1 METAPLAE
9 IGNQITEYLPTLL
22 AGLLVLAIG
31 AVVGWVAKRLLISVL
46 NWLRLDRFGARA
58 GWRAALGKGDLRA
71 AVYNGLGDIAFFLV
85 FLVFL
90 NNALVI
96 WRLTVLSRII
106 DRVVVYLPNVAL
118 VVFIVAMGFMLAN
131 VVGQRTEM
139 GLREEGFPRARLLGR
154 IVKSMLLAVVAALA
168 LWQLNLA
175 REIVLAAFLTI
186 FGAMGIAFA
195 LAVGIGSAKAIQQ
208 GWETLLER
216 RNEKDDAP

>member
-1 METAPLAE
+1 METTPLAE
-9 IGNQITEYLPTLL
+9 LGSQMTEYLPTLL
-22 AGLLVLAIG
+22 AGLLVLVIG
-31 AVVGWVAKRLLISVL
+31 IAVGWLAKRLLISVL

-71 AVYNGLGDIAFFLV
+71 AVYNGLGDVAFFLV

-90 NNALVI
+90 NNALEI

-106 DRVVVYLPNVAL
+106 DRVVVYLPNLAL
-118 VVFIVAMGFMLAN
+118 VVFIVIVGFMLAN
-131 VVGQRTEM
+131 AVGQRTEV

-154 IVKSMLLAVVAALA
+154 IVKSMVLAVVAALA

-175 REIVLAAFLTI
+175 REIVLAAFLTG

-195 LAVGIGSAKAIQQ
+195 LAVGIGSAKAIQR
-208 GWETLLER
+208 GWEALFEGN
-216 RNEKDDAP
+216 NEEDDAP